1 MELFLREPSNV
12 YNDRFFPEPHEPVP
26 KNSILVTT
34 ASSSSYT
41 KNTPYGTSTVV
52 EEVPPKTV
60 IYMIKPRHIAKTRKH
75 IRDDKKS
82 YKKSKKIHNKQSH
95 RDRKSHSRSHKKKP
109 TRSNK

>member
-1 MELFLREPSNV
+1 MELFQREPSIV
-12 YNDRFFPEPHEPVP
+12 YNDRFFPEIHEPVP

-60 IYMIKPRHIAKTRKH
+60 IYIPRHMTKTRKH
-75 IRDDKKS
+75 IRNDKKS
-82 YKKSKKIHNKQSH
+82 YKKAKKIHNKQSH
-95 RDRKSHSRSHKKKP
+95 RSRISHSRRNKKKP